1 MSLDNFRSNESQHD
15 FETGDINVQPF
26 FSISNSD
33 MEVFKK
39 AFNGA
44 SYPLKDLNENEQ
56 NTFRL
61 INADTK
67 TELPRYADSVYKT
80 ADQAIELLKGGNI
93 KELRE
98 LLSKTCDAEKIHEV
112 RAIEKVIAQR
122 TGIKVQFAQDSVDIS
137 FKTGTSK
144 YDPVKGITVDKE
156 GKVSGWTSYLAGWK
170 WERQSE
176 KDPKPIISK
185 CQELIKHKTVG

>member
-1 MSLDNFRSNESQHD
+1 MYLDNFRSNENQLD
-15 FETGDINVQPF
+15 FGTGDTSVQPL

-56 NTFRL
+56 NAFRL

-67 TELPRYADSVYKT
+67 AELPRYADSVYKT
-80 ADQAIELLKGGNI
+80 ADKAIELLQSGKL
-93 KELRE
+93 KELKE
-98 LLSKTCDAEKIHEV
+98 LLSKTCDEEKIYEV

-137 FKTGTSK
+137 FKTGTGT

-156 GKVSGWTSYLAGWK
+156 GKVSAWTSYLAGWK

-176 KDPKPIISK
+176 KDPKPIISQF
-185 CQELIKHKTVG
+185 QELTKH